1 MTSLG
6 RGLVPPKPST
16 GNPQQP
22 FYIRLRRGFHSWLAL
37 LGHWDYR
44 LPLGSLRFLGHRL
57 FVVNAPEL
65 VRQVLVEQVELFP
78 KHRYTAWTLKPLI
91 GEAIFAVN
99 GQQWQQQRRLLD
111 PAFQAAALQRAL
123 PLMAQACRASLQR
136 LSDQV
141 GVGKEIDIDQEM
153 TLLAADVI
161 LRTLTATPLAP
172 QQAGPIFAAFAL
184 YQRRAARGLVWRLLR
199 CPKSWLE
206 PGLHQAAAPIRRWI
220 SEAVAAQLAMA
231 DPPATM
237 LQALI
242 DARDPATGA
251 SFDEGALVDQLC
263 FLFLAGHETS
273 ASALA
278 MALYLLSECPELQ
291 AQLRQERQGLLVG
304 EQQSLRF
311 ADLRQLHWH
320 TAVFNETLRLYPPV
334 SFFIREAMANSDIG
348 GQRCPMASLL
358 TLSPWLIHRHH
369 NHWPDPDQFIPE
381 RFLPSAPERE
391 QRLAREAFLPY
402 GLGPRKCP
410 GAAFAQQEAV
420 LVLAELLAQFA
431 LEPAADHEPRLT
443 GRLTLRSSN
452 GIRVQ
457 LLPLRTAG

>member
-6 RGLVPPKPST
+6 QGLVPPKPAA

-22 FYIRLRRGFHSWLAL
+22 FWLRLHRGFHSWFCL

-44 LPLGSLRFLGHRL
+44 LPMGSLRFLGRQL
-57 FVVNAPEL
+57 FVVNAPQL
-65 VRQVLVEQVELFP
+65 VRRVLVEQVELFP

-123 PLMAQACRASLQR
+123 PLMQQACTACLQR
-136 LSDQV
+136 LGEQV
-141 GVGKEIDIDQEM
+141 GEGAEVDIDQDM

-184 YQRRAARGLVWRLLR
+184 YQRRAARALVWRLLR

-206 PGLHQAAAPIRRWI
+206 PGLRRAAEPIRRWI
-220 SEAVAAQLAMA
+220 SAAVAAQLAMA
-231 DPPATM
+231 NPPATM
-237 LQALI
+237 LQALLE
-242 DARDPATGA
+242 ARDPITGA
-251 SFDEGALVDQLC
+251 SLDQTALVDQVC

-273 ASALA
+273 ASGLA
-278 MALYLLSECPELQ
+278 MALYLLSWSPALQ
-291 AQLRQERQGLLVG
+291 EQLRQERQAVLAG
-304 EQQSLRF
+304 EQRTLRF

-320 TAVFNETLRLYPPV
+320 AAVFNETLRLYPPV
-334 SFFIREAMANSDIG
+334 SFFIREAAAESTLG
-348 GQRCPMASLL
+348 SQRCPMASLL
-358 TLSPWLIHRHH
+358 TISPWLVHRHH
-369 NHWPDPDQFIPE
+369 SHWPNPDQFIPE
-381 RFLPSAPERE
+381 RFLPSAPEQE

-410 GAAFAQQEAV
+410 GAAFAQQEAL
-420 LVLAELLAQFA
+420 LVLAELLAQFE
-431 LEPAADHEPRLT
+431 LEPAHGHQPQLT

-452 GIRVQ
+452 GIRVR
-457 LLPLRTAG
+457 LRPLKTAG